1 MEGAMG
7 IVTVR
12 CPATGKEVPTGI
24 VLESEVFQ
32 RANFGPR
39 AFVCD
44 ACGEPHV
51 WEKQEATVHLNG
63 APVPFKL
70 DVK

>member
-1 MEGAMG
+1 MG

-12 CPATGKEVPTGI
+12 CPETGKEVPTG
-24 VLESEVFQ
+24 VVMDRDVFKAA
-32 RANFGPR
+32 RLGPR

-51 WEKQEATVHLNG
+51 WEKAEATVHLDG
-63 APVPFKL
+63 VPVPPDIL
-70 DVK
+70 APGR